1 MIENTNVLATECRK
15 VVLKVERQSSYGT
28 ITTDKAPLS
37 PVGPPR
43 VGPPRVGPPRVGP
56 PRVRPAPRVELSF
69 VFVKAPLP
77 K

>member
-43 VGPPRVGPPRVGP
+43 VGPPRV
-56 PRVRPAPRVELSF
+56 RPAPRVELSF

>member
-43 VGPPRVGPPRVGP
+43 VGPPRVGPPRV
-56 PRVRPAPRVELSF
+56 RPAPRVELSF